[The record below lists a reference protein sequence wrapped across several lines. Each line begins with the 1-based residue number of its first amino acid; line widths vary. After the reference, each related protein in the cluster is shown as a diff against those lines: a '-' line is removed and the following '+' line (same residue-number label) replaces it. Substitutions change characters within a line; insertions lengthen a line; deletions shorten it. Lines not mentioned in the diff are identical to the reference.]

1 MTNEPGRRLCRYID
15 EETQFPHQ
23 TSGHRAK
30 QVLPRKNYDTAELA
44 RQARH
49 QAREEARQRSRTT
62 NRATPD
68 EEEEDEADI
77 DGTATYGRLKLQ
89 REAQSGTP
97 YHLKVC
103 TK

>member
-1 MTNEPGRRLCRYID
+1 MTYEASRGVYRYID
-15 EETQFPHQ
+15 EETHFPHQ

-49 QAREEARQRSRTT
+49 QAREEARKRSRTT

-68 EEEEDEADI
+68 EEEYDDEDI
-77 DGTATYGRLKLQ
+77 DGNGD
-89 REAQSGTP
+89 
-97 YHLKVC
+97 VC
-103 TK
+103 PPPVVTRSTIRYNLPPEQP